1 MHTCDF
7 SLGKGSSAT
16 VPEAQMTKGQ
26 IDFCVCECVSA
37 YSMCAIC
44 VTYPWHPEEGIISPR
59 TGDTDSCEPTTMR
72 VVCEM

>member
-1 MHTCDF
+1 
-7 SLGKGSSAT
+7 
-16 VPEAQMTKGQ
+16 MTKGQ

-37 YSMCAIC
+37 HSMCAIC
-44 VTYPWHPEEGIISPR
+44 VKYPWHPEEGIISPK